1 MTCKEWS
8 LKSTKK
14 IKMSLTSDMTKKGM
28 KRRRLLSPSISRRR
42 LLNHTEESIE
52 EEDGENF
59 YIE

>member
-1 MTCKEWS
+1 
-8 LKSTKK
+8 
-14 IKMSLTSDMTKKGM
+14 MTKKGM
-28 KRRRLLSPSISRRR
+28 KRGRLLSPSISRRR